1 MVEEKILNIKGIDIH
16 CVQWGN
22 PEGAPVLM
30 LHGWL
35 DNSASFQPL
44 ASFLSEYNIIAVDL
58 PGHGLSGHFP
68 EHSHY
73 HFWAGVEDIELIL
86 DQLGW
91 EVCHIVGHSMGAAMA
106 TLYAGT
112 FPDRVKTLTLIEA
125 IGPLAG
131 DAEGTPGRVAQAIEQ
146 MKTHSA
152 VQPYKPT
159 LDTFV
164 QARLNGHL
172 KLSEKSAKLIMDR
185 SVIESEQ
192 GFSWRNDKRLRHT
205 SMVRLPES
213 FILSFIEKITCP
225 VLGFFATDG
234 LFKEAHIDSRW
245 KYIQNPYNLL
255 WMNGGHHLHMD
266 GDVRRIA
273 QNLKTFIG

>member
-1 MVEEKILNIKGIDIH
+1 MEKEIVLNIKGIDIH

-22 PEGAPVLM
+22 PDGEPVLM

-35 DNSASFQPL
+35 DNAASFEPL
-44 ASFLSEYNIIAVDL
+44 AGYLADFNLVAVDL

-91 EVCHIVGHSMGAAMA
+91 QSCHVVGHSMGAAMA

-112 FPDRVKTLTLIEA
+112 FPDRLKSLTLIEA

-131 DAEGTPGRVAQAIEQ
+131 DADGTPGRVAEAIQQ

-152 VQPYKPT
+152 IQPFKPT

-172 KLSEKSAKLIMDR
+172 KLSEASAKLIMAR
-185 SVIESEQ
+185 SVAESDE
-192 GFSWRNDKRLRHT
+192 GFAWRNDKRLRHT
-205 SMVRLPES
+205 SMVRLPEE
-213 FILSFIEKITCP
+213 FIVSFIEKITCP

-234 LFKEAHIDSRW
+234 LFKEGHIQSRW
-245 KYIQNPYNLL
+245 QYVQNPYNLL
-255 WMNGGHHLHMD
+255 WMGGGHHLHMD

-273 QNLKTFIG
+273 QNFKTFIG